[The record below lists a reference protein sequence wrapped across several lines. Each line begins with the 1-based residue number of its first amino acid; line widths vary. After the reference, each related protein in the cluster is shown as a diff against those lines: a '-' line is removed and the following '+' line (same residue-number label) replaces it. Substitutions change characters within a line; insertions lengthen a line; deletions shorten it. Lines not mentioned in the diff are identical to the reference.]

1 MCCSIYVCRV
11 TERETKIATGKRS
24 HSDFYFV
31 LSCMPMECRFTRKH
45 YCFWVLIHVAFV
57 GVLESCL
64 EEERLGLLSIKDHF
78 KLYNGDA
85 SEFLPSWTDDPVADC
100 CSWERVKCNNAT
112 MVTQLSLDELPL
124 SPNDGQ
130 MVLNMSLFAPF
141 KELLNLSLSHNDFT
155 VCNQNYGK

>member
-78 KLYNGDA
+78 KLYSGDA
-85 SEFLPSWTDDPVADC
+85 NEFLPSWTDDPVADC

-112 MVTQLSLDELPL
+112 MVTQLSLDHLL
-124 SPNDGQ
+124 HQGRG
-130 MVLNMSLFAPF
+130 LNMSLFTPF
-141 KELLNLSLSHNDFT
+141 KELLNLDLTLNGFND
-155 VCNQNYGK
+155 CYQNYGT